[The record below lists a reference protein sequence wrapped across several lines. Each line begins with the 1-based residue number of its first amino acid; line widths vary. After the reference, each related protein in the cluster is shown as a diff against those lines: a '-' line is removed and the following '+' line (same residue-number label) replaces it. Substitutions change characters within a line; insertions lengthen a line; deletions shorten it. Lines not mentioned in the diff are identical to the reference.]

1 LLDALH
7 RHCTDRDRPVRVVED
22 DPAARDMLRR
32 TMERAGWTVL
42 EAENGRVALERLA
55 DAQPQL
61 LLLDLMMPEMDGFEL
76 AARLRTLP
84 EWRQLPIIVVT
95 ARDLSPDDRAR
106 LNGSVVA
113 VLQKGAY
120 GAQELLAEVRHA
132 IAGSDNG
139 RS

>member
-1 LLDALH
+1 
-7 RHCTDRDRPVRVVED
+7 
-22 DPAARDMLRR
+22 
-32 TMERAGWTVL
+32 VL

-95 ARDLSPDDRAR
+95 ARDLSSDDRAR